1 MQSLINRIEKL
12 DPKYHIIIGAILRK
26 DDKIKFNENQTGVMI
41 NTSTVNENSVKEVL
55 EFLSYLEEQESI
67 LHKIESK
74 QEELSKNYFEDNS
87 Y

>member
-1 MQSLINRIEKL
+1 
-12 DPKYHIIIGAILRK
+12 
-26 DDKIKFNENQTGVMI
+26 
-41 NTSTVNENSVKEVL
+41 VNENSVKEVL
-55 EFLSYLEEQESI
+55 EFLSYLEEQENI